1 MSHQI
6 NKPLR
11 LVSLLVPLVLA
22 ACSSV
27 PPQPTY
33 DPPVYPAAPDEPRF
47 IFERSLRYNSNIEP
61 LTTANKLR
69 RYATGE
75 VNDIKGLVKPY
86 GVAVH
91 DGRVY
96 VTDTVQRAVVLFD
109 TRNKQYK
116 QFGAEMPGQLY
127 KPVGIDITAQ
137 GEIFVADVSAR
148 HITVFDLNG
157 NFLRYLGNKEM
168 FRRPAGVAVSN
179 DGSKVYVIDTGGV
192 DNQDH
197 RMLILDPQTGA
208 LIKTVGTRGG
218 ENGQFNLP
226 LQISSSIDGSVYVVD
241 KGNFRIQ
248 VFDADGNYKFSFGT
262 LGRYPGQFFSPK
274 GVSTDTDGNI
284 YVVDTAF
291 GNVQIFNNKGELLM
305 VIGQRGQNSAPG
317 NYMLPAGIDVAEDGR
332 VYIADQFFRKVDV
345 YRPIRLQQD
354 TTTETE

>member
-1 MSHQI
+1 MPHQI
-6 NKPLR
+6 NKSLRNLIVLLAPLA
-11 LVSLLVPLVLA
+11 LA

-27 PPQPTY
+27 PPQEAFV
-33 DPPVYPAAPDEPRF
+33 PPVYPAAPDQPRF

-61 LTTANKLR
+61 LTTAKKLR

-75 VNDIKGLVKPY
+75 VDDIKGLVKPY

-96 VTDTVQRAVVLFD
+96 VTDTVQRAVIMFD
-109 TRNKQYK
+109 TKNNQYK
-116 QFGAEMPGQLY
+116 QFGSEMPGQLF
-127 KPVGIDITAQ
+127 KPVGIDISAQ

-148 HITVFDLNG
+148 HITVFDLDG
-157 NFLRYLGNKEM
+157 KFLRFLGKKEM
-168 FRRPAGVAVSN
+168 FKRPAGVSVSS

-192 DNQDH
+192 DTQEH
-197 RMLILDPQTGA
+197 HMLILDPQTGE
-208 LIKTVGTRGG
+208 LIKTIGKRGG

-226 LQISSSIDGSVYVVD
+226 LQISSAVDGSVYVVD

-248 VFDADGNYKFSFGT
+248 AFDADGNYKFSFGT

-274 GVSTDTDGNI
+274 GVSTDADGNI

-291 GNVQIFNNKGELLM
+291 GNVQIFNDQGELLM

-317 NYMLPAGIDVAEDGR
+317 NYMLPAGIDVGEDGR
-332 VYIADQFFRKVDV
+332 VYITDQFFRKVDI
-345 YRPIRLQQD
+345 YRPVSLQPNI
-354 TTTETE
+354 TSE